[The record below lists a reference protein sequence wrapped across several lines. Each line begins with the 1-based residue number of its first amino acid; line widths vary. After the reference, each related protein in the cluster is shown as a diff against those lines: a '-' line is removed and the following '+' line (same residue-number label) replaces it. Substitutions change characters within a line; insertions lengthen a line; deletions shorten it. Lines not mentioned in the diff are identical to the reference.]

1 MAQVCILELDAREAA
16 QYMRAAAYGDA
27 DAQAEL
33 RHLFD
38 DFDGPFS
45 CFLCGLVFDDPLR
58 PAVMI
63 VNDPKDDS
71 KNLALGI
78 CHPCNELPVLYR
90 FGKLTKL
97 FKRMYPGFRLHLMS
111 SKRLVPVR

>member
-1 MAQVCILELDAREAA
+1 MAQVCILELDALESARF
-16 QYMRAAAYGDA
+16 MRAAAYGDA

-38 DFDGPFS
+38 DYESPFF
-45 CFLCGLVFDDPLR
+45 CFLCNAEFGDPLR

-63 VNDPKDDS
+63 VNDPKDAT

-78 CHPCNELPVLYR
+78 CHPCNELPILYK

-97 FKRMYPGFRLHLMS
+97 FKRMYPGYILHLMS
-111 SKRLVPVR
+111 SKRLPA